1 MVNNFTHI
9 HITYKKYALVICSTT
24 LIILSTW
31 YLTNG
36 NRIMSYALRYVVY
49 VFSFKR
55 YPSNDDEKLVATH
68 EFANYL
74 RKTSWKFGDSE
85 NDLVIVVSKYDRQ
98 VCFKAKRDT
107 HRSQLIKL
115 HHFKLERFKIDP
127 VSSW

>member
-1 MVNNFTHI
+1 
-9 HITYKKYALVICSTT
+9 
-24 LIILSTW
+24 
-31 YLTNG
+31 
-36 NRIMSYALRYVVY
+36 MSYALRYVVY

-74 RKTSWKFGDSE
+74 RKTSWKFGDCE

-98 VCFKAKRDT
+98 VCVKAKIQAISRDT

-115 HHFKLERFKIDP
+115 HHFKIERFKIDP
-127 VSSW
+127 VSSC